1 MDIGILKKEIT
12 LITLITFF
20 FLIITALPVFAAA
33 DSLVMKNGETL
44 RGEIKSLDR
53 NVLVFST
60 GYSSSDFKI
69 KWQEVAEV
77 YSDRIFLVTDASG
90 KRYSGS
96 INTDSTNHDH
106 VLLGS
111 GSELVLLPVEKV
123 VYIRPVKKDFRS
135 RFDAS
140 LSVGYNLA
148 KANNLQ
154 QFTIRSNFGYN
165 AERWNYKTSFNIVR
179 SSQKDVDNVRRT
191 DATLGVQYFLPKDWF
206 VLASSDFLQN
216 DEQNLKLRVTASGG
230 VGKYLIHTNR
240 TTLTLAAGV
249 AWNNE
254 TYTKADLG
262 TRNSAEGYS
271 AADLN
276 MFNVG
281 DVSIHT
287 ILIVYPGITEQGRIR
302 GDFKFDVKYNLPLD
316 FFVKAGTTF
325 NYDNRPVAGASETD
339 YVVQATFGWEL

>member
-1 MDIGILKKEIT
+1 MKIGILKKGIVPAA
-12 LITLITFF
+12 LITFF
-20 FLIITALPVFAAA
+20 FLIITTQQVFAAA
-33 DSLVMKNGETL
+33 DSLVMQNGETL
-44 RGEIKSLDR
+44 LGKIKSLDR

-69 KWQEVAEV
+69 KWQKVTEI
-77 YSDRIFLVTDASG
+77 YSDKMFLVTDASG
-90 KRYSGS
+90 QRYYGS
-96 INTDSTNHDH
+96 INTDSLSHDQ

-111 GSELVLLPVEKV
+111 GSESVLIPIEKV
-123 VYIRPVKKDFRS
+123 VYIRPIKKDFRS

-140 LSVGYNLA
+140 LSVGFNLA
-148 KANNLQ
+148 KANDLQ
-154 QFTIRSNFGYN
+154 QFTIRSNFGYD
-165 AERWNYKTSFNIVR
+165 AERWNYKTSFNMVR
-179 SSQKDVDNVRRT
+179 SSQEDANNVRRT

-216 DEQNLKLRVTASGG
+216 DEQNLKLRITASGG

-240 TTLTLAAGV
+240 TTFTLAAGV

-254 TYTKADLG
+254 TYTEADLG

-271 AADLN
+271 AVDLN
-276 MFNVG
+276 MFNIG
-281 DVSIHT
+281 DLSIQSS
-287 ILIVYPGITEQGRIR
+287 LSVFPGITEQGRVR

-316 FFVKAGTTF
+316 FFIKAGTTF

>member
-1 MDIGILKKEIT
+1 MQIRFLKKAPALKTI
-12 LITLITFF
+12 ISFF
-20 FLIITALPVFAAA
+20 FLIITTPQLFAVA
-33 DSLVMKNGETL
+33 DSLVMNNGETL
-44 RGEIKSLDR
+44 QGEIKTLDR
-53 NVLVFST
+53 NVLVLST

-69 KWQEVAEV
+69 KWQEVAEI
-77 YSDRIFLVTDASG
+77 YSSRQFLITDASG
-90 KRYSGS
+90 QRYYGS
-96 INTDSTNHDH
+96 INTDSSSHDQ

-111 GSELVLLPVEKV
+111 GSESVLIPIEKV
-123 VYIRPVKKDFRS
+123 VYIRPIKKDFRS

-140 LSVGYNLA
+140 LSVGFNLA
-148 KANNLQ
+148 KANDLQ
-154 QFTIRSNFGYN
+154 QFTIRSNFGYD
-165 AERWNYKTSFNIVR
+165 AERWNYKTSFNMVR
-179 SSQKDVDNVRRT
+179 SSQKDADNVRRT

-216 DEQNLKLRVTASGG
+216 DEQNLKLRITASGG

-240 TTLTLAAGV
+240 TTFTLAAGV

-254 TYTKADLG
+254 TYTEADLG

-276 MFNVG
+276 MFNIG
-281 DVSIHT
+281 DLSIRT
-287 ILIVYPGITEQGRIR
+287 ILSVYPGITEQGRIR
-302 GDFKFDVKYNLPLD
+302 SDFKFDVKYDLPLD

>member
-1 MDIGILKKEIT
+1 MQIRFLKKHAVPTTI
-12 LITLITFF
+12 ICFF
-20 FLIITALPVFAAA
+20 FLLITTPQVFAAA
-33 DSLVMKNGETL
+33 DSLVMKNGERL

-69 KWQEVAEV
+69 KWQRVAEV
-77 YSDRIFLVTDASG
+77 YSNRSFLVTDASG
-90 KRYSGS
+90 KRYYGS
-96 INTDSTNHDH
+96 INTDSTNHNH
-106 VLLGS
+106 VLVGS
-111 GSELVLLPVEKV
+111 DNELMLIPIEKI
-123 VYIRPVKKDFRS
+123 VYIRPIKKGFRS
-135 RFDAS
+135 RFNAS

-154 QFTIRSNFGYN
+154 QFTIRSNFGYD
-165 AERWNYKTSFNIVR
+165 AERWNYKTGFNMVR
-179 SSQKDVDNVRRT
+179 SAQDEVDNVRRT

-240 TTLTLAAGV
+240 TTFTLAAGV

-254 TYTKADLG
+254 TYTEADLG

-271 AADLN
+271 ALDLN

-281 DVSIHT
+281 DLSIHSMVS
-287 ILIVYPGITEQGRIR
+287 VYPGITEQGRIR
-302 GDFKFDVKYNLPLD
+302 SDFKFDVKYNLPLD
-316 FFVKAGTTF
+316 FFIKAGTSF
-325 NYDNRPVAGASETD
+325 NYDNRPVAGAPETD

>member
-1 MDIGILKKEIT
+1 MDIGIFKKEIT
-12 LITLITFF
+12 LTTLTTFF
-20 FLIITALPVFAAA
+20 FLIITTQQVLAAA
-33 DSLVMKNGETL
+33 DSLVMQSGETIL
-44 RGEIKSLDR
+44 GEIKSLDR

-60 GYSSSDFKI
+60 DYSSSDFKI
-69 KWQEVAEV
+69 KWEEVAEA

-90 KRYSGS
+90 QRYFSS
-96 INTDSTNHDH
+96 IHTDSSRHNH
-106 VLLGS
+106 VLLDNGIDAKLIPL
-111 GSELVLLPVEKV
+111 EEV
-123 VYIRPVKKDFRS
+123 VYIRPLKKDFRS

-154 QFTIRSNFGYN
+154 QFSIRSNFGYD
-165 AERWNYKTSFNIVR
+165 AERWNYKTSFNMVR
-179 SSQKDVDNVRRT
+179 SSQDEVDNVRRT
-191 DATLGVQYFLPKDWF
+191 DATIGVQYFLPKDWF

-216 DEQNLKLRVTASGG
+216 DEQNLKLRITASGG

-240 TTLTLAAGV
+240 TTLTLAAGI

-254 TYTKADLG
+254 TYTRADLG
-262 TRNSAEGYS
+262 TRNSAEGLG
-271 AADLN
+271 AIDLN

-281 DVSIHT
+281 DLSIHSNLT
-287 ILIVYPGITEQGRIR
+287 IYPGITEQGRIR
-302 GDFKFDVKYNLPLD
+302 SDFKFDVKYDLPLD

-325 NYDNRPVAGASETD
+325 NYDNQPVAGASETD